1 MPESGSPVQKRI
13 LILLDYHLHSLLH
26 VSHRILGVFLAGRQR
41 SAGSCIA
48 WSYHPIDDG
57 YPNYWYQQLT
67 SAGLLHQSTYH
78 LFQFVD
84 LFTGILHFGYR
95 ILDKKRSWK
104 CKTLLSPRRQLRYFL
119 SFYDIG
125 LYTVVWS
132 ILCSSALLQSRN
144 VEANL
149 RDVHVKMLQSAVCVI
164 LTVTPSLPFSH
175 DWSY

>member
-13 LILLDYHLHSLLH
+13 LILLDYHLQSLLH

-84 LFTGILHFGYR
+84 LFTGILLFENR

-104 CKTLLSPRRQLRYFL
+104 CKTIIMISWAQEDNLDIFKAFMILGCIRRSDRF
-119 SFYDIG
+119 S
-125 LYTVVWS
+125 
-132 ILCSSALLQSRN
+132 
-144 VEANL
+144 
-149 RDVHVKMLQSAVCVI
+149 VHRRCY
-164 LTVTPSLPFSH
+164 SLET
-175 DWSY
+175 